1 MDFRKIIGLN
11 GISKHAQ
18 NGMVGRILKTL
29 DKQKLKWIL
38 RRKVELKVQRLFLK
52 GD

>member
-1 MDFRKIIGLN
+1 MDFRKIIGLI
-11 GISKHAQ
+11 GISNHAQ
-18 NGMVGRILKTL
+18 SGMYSRILKTI
-29 DKQKLKWIL
+29 DKLTLKWIL

>member
-1 MDFRKIIGLN
+1 MIGLN
-11 GISKHAQ
+11 GISNHAQ
-18 NGMVGRILKTL
+18 SGMAGRILKTL
-29 DKQKLKWIL
+29 DKQTLKWIL